1 MRFFGKIFILTFS
14 VCILCLFASCESN
27 DFDVFTTVDDNKNPA
42 VSRETSDKLLDP
54 LTVEETDSFSA
65 EFALRTDIPKA
76 NVYINGNYQGRS
88 PLRIKEMIPGYYILK
103 VEFAQSGSEIM
114 IKEYM
119 IELESGKAK
128 EYYIEK

>member
-1 MRFFGKIFILTFS
+1 MRSLGKIFILTFS
-14 VCILCLFASCESN
+14 VCILSVFASCESN